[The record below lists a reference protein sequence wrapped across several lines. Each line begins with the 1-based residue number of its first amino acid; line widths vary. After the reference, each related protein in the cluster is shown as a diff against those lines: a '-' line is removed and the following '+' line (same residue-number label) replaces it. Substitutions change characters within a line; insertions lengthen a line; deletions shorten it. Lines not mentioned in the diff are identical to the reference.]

1 VDRNNE
7 GTWFL
12 VFFTGMIKKW
22 CVFRLDLG
30 SKFSCLLG
38 FLSVKILR
46 D

>member
-1 VDRNNE
+1 MDRNNE

-12 VFFTGMIKKW
+12 VFFAGMIKKW

-30 SKFSCLLG
+30 SKFSWLLR
-38 FLSVKILR
+38 FLSVKILW